1 MQFDEIDGTIM
12 KRKRANKQERTSL
25 MKNFYTAKEAQ
36 ERLGMNNNSFHYLVR
51 KGTIKGVTLPGRKY
65 HVYPKT
71 EIDKFAATLRT
82 VIEQYE
88 HETSIFEPATLDD
101 LIVEYQIDLSIFG
114 RKGTTA
120 LEARIERLKNIPN
133 GNFVL
138 KNAGDVV
145 GYACYYA
152 LEHACIQDLVAGRIT
167 NTLPLDKFRQFE
179 PGQPLDVYM
188 FVVAVKP
195 GFPIETERHYGL
207 RLLAGIVEQFKQL
220 GERGVEIENIY
231 ARSWTASGIRLCR
244 KLGMQGE
251 ELQNEPGR
259 WRFSLHIPSSDS
271 LLIQEYK
278 DAYASRG

>member
-1 MQFDEIDGTIM
+1 
-12 KRKRANKQERTSL
+12 

-65 HVYPKT
+65 NVYPKT
-71 EIDKFAATLRT
+71 EIDRFAATLRT

-88 HETSIFEPATLDD
+88 HETSVFEAATLED
-101 LIVEYQIDLSIFG
+101 LMVEYQIDMSIFG

-145 GYACYYA
+145 GYACFYA
-152 LEHACIQDLVAGRIT
+152 LERARVQDLVAGRIT
-167 NTLPLDKFRQFE
+167 GTLPLDMFKLFE
-179 PGQPLDVYM
+179 PGQPLDIYL
-188 FVVAVKP
+188 FVIAVKP
-195 GFPIETERHYGL
+195 GFPAEVEKHYGL
-207 RLLAGIVEQFKQL
+207 RLIAGVTGQFRRL
-220 GERGVEIENIY
+220 GEKGVQIENLY
-231 ARSWTASGIRLCR
+231 ARSWTTSGIRLCK

-251 ELQNEPGR
+251 EYPDEPGR
-259 WRFSLHIPSSDS
+259 WRFSLNIPSSNS
-271 LLIQEYK
+271 LLVQEYK
-278 DAYASRG
+278 HAYANRS